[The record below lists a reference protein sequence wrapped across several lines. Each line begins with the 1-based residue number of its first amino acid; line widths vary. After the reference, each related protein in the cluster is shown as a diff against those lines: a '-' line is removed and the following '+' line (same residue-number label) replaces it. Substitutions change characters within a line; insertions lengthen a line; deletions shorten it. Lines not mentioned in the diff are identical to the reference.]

1 MSTLSSGVSTVLN
14 ATPQPFKTNAVVE
27 GVKSVNE
34 FYGNSLA
41 AIFELMEM
49 EPQGAGL
56 DNPMFTDNGHEGESP
71 NTTRYFR
78 YKKSL
83 KIASTI
89 ITNLGDLDGI
99 SSGIEG
105 TTYGLMWYKLNAL
118 FSKLVPPSRQAKKIE
133 YAGWFDWTVTKKAV
147 PSGSL
152 EAMLTAIIRQK
163 MYGTVGGFTKAGITW
178 GTGGF
183 TGYIVKSGAK
193 WIGPKLDQVFGQDVQ
208 TLAKGLHW
216 FAFLEKVVGRGVGK
230 GPALR
235 ILDVLWTDLALGKTS
250 GITFNDIIPEPR
262 GWLVLADFLA

>member
-1 MSTLSSGVSTVLN
+1 MGSVGTPPPRKTDSLSCPAPEKPMSTLSSGVSTVLN
-14 ATPQPFKTNAVVE
+14 ATPQPFKTNAMVE

-34 FYGNSLA
+34 FAGNSLA

-105 TTYGLMWYKLNAL
+105 ATYGLMWYKLNAL
-118 FSKLVPPSRQAKKIE
+118 FSKLVPPSRQAKKVE
-133 YAGWFDWTVTKKAV
+133 YAGWFDWTVKKKAV

-152 EAMLTAIIRQK
+152 ETMMTAIIRQK
-163 MYGTVGGFTKAGITW
+163 MYGRQPVSPRRA
-178 GTGGF
+178 
-183 TGYIVKSGAK
+183 SLGARVASRAI
-193 WIGPKLDQVFGQDVQ
+193 W
-208 TLAKGLHW
+208 
-216 FAFLEKVVGRGVGK
+216 
-230 GPALR
+230 
-235 ILDVLWTDLALGKTS
+235 
-250 GITFNDIIPEPR
+250 
-262 GWLVLADFLA
+262 